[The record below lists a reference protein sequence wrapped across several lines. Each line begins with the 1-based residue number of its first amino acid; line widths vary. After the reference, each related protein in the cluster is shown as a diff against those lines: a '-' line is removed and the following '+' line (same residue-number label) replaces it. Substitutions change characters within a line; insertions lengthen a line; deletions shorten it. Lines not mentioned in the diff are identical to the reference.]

1 MKYVERKKKTPL
13 AGIPPG
19 VEPAQ
24 SRMLSAGV
32 IPFGMKVRRAF
43 LRVSVVL

>member
-1 MKYVERKKKTPL
+1 MKYVERKKRPRSQ
-13 AGIPPG
+13 A
-19 VEPAQ
+19 
-24 SRMLSAGV
+24 SRLELNQV